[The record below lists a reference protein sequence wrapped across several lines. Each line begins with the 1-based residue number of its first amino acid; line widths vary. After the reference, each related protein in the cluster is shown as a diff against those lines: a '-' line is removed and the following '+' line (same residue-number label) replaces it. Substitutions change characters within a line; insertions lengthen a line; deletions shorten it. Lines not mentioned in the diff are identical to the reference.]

1 MVDQSKRNKYETM
14 SRNKSK
20 RKTIS
25 KTGMLKMFY
34 RLKTAQNQNISKM
47 NAVIYA
53 RVSSTGDRQSTERQ
67 VIDLTEYA
75 GKNNMTIVQTFEEHI
90 SGARKN
96 RERLVLNECLAY
108 SVKNE
113 VDIILI
119 SELSR
124 LGRNVDEVLANIRFC
139 KDKHLNI
146 YFQKEGISI
155 FDTAGKENPYLTIMI
170 AVLATAAS
178 LERDAIYFRL
188 SSGRKAY
195 VNRSIK
201 ETGKTGLGRKVGYR
215 KSVGAYVEEYKEVVK
230 FLRKGY
236 PIRQTAKLTGVSEST
251 VKKVKSMFA
260 L

>member
-1 MVDQSKRNKYETM
+1 MKRPH
-14 SRNKSK
+14 
-20 RKTIS
+20 
-25 KTGMLKMFY
+25 
-34 RLKTAQNQNISKM
+34 RLKTTQNQNTSKM

-53 RVSSTGDRQSTERQ
+53 RVSSTGNRQSTERQ

-75 GKNNMTIVQTFEEHI
+75 RKNSMTTVRTFEEHI

-96 RERLVLNECLAY
+96 RERLVLNECLTYA
-108 SVKNE
+108 VNHG

-139 KDKHLNI
+139 KDRHLNI

-155 FDTAGKENPYLTIMI
+155 FDAYGKENPYLTIMI

-195 VNRSIK
+195 VNRQLK
-201 ETGKTGLGRKVGYR
+201 ETGKTGLGRKCGYR
-215 KSVGAYVEEYKEVVK
+215 KPTEAYVEEYREVIK
-230 FLRKGY
+230 LLRKGY
-236 PIRQTAKLTGVSEST
+236 PIRQTAKLAEVSEST
-251 VKKVKSMFA
+251 VKKVKSMFT

>member
-1 MVDQSKRNKYETM
+1 M
-14 SRNKSK
+14 
-20 RKTIS
+20 
-25 KTGMLKMFY
+25 
-34 RLKTAQNQNISKM
+34 
-47 NAVIYA
+47 AVI
-53 RVSSTGDRQSTERQ
+53 R
-67 VIDLTEYA
+67 
-75 GKNNMTIVQTFEEHI
+75 TFEEHI

-96 RERLVLNECLAY
+96 KDRLVLNECLTYA
-108 SVKNE
+108 VNNG

-124 LGRNVDEVLANIRFC
+124 LGRNVDEVLENIRFC

-146 YFQKEGISI
+146 YFQKEGISV

-178 LERDAIYFRL
+178 LERDAIYYRL

-195 VNRSIK
+195 VNKHLK
-201 ETGKTGLGRKVGYR
+201 ETGKTGLGRKTGYR
-215 KSVGAYVEEYKEVVK
+215 KPTETYVEEYKEVVK

-236 PIRQTAKLTGVSEST
+236 PIRQTAKLAEVSEST

>member
-1 MVDQSKRNKYETM
+1 
-14 SRNKSK
+14 
-20 RKTIS
+20 
-25 KTGMLKMFY
+25 MLKTLH
-34 RLKTAQNQNISKM
+34 RLKTARNQNISKM

-139 KDKHLNI
+139 KDNHLNI

>member
-1 MVDQSKRNKYETM
+1 MRH
-14 SRNKSK
+14 
-20 RKTIS
+20 
-25 KTGMLKMFY
+25 
-34 RLKTAQNQNISKM
+34 RLKTTRNQNISKM
-47 NAVIYA
+47 DAVIYA
-53 RVSSTGDRQSTERQ
+53 RMSSTGDRQSTERQ
-67 VIDLTEYA
+67 VIDLAEYA

-139 KDKHLNI
+139 KDRRLNI

-155 FDTAGKENPYLTIMI
+155 FDAYGKENPYLTIMI

-195 VNRSIK
+195 VNRQLK
-201 ETGKTGLGRKVGYR
+201 ETGKTGLGRKSGYR
-215 KSVGAYVEEYKEVVK
+215 KPAEAYVEEYREVIK
-230 FLRKGY
+230 LLRKGY
-236 PIRQTAKLTGVSEST
+236 PIRQTAKLAEVSEST

>member
-1 MVDQSKRNKYETM
+1 MET
-14 SRNKSK
+14 R
-20 RKTIS
+20 
-25 KTGMLKMFY
+25 Y
-34 RLKTAQNQNISKM
+34 RLKTTRNQNISKM

-67 VIDLTEYA
+67 VVDLTEYA
-75 GKNNMTIVQTFEEHI
+75 GKNGMAVIRTFEEHI

-96 RERLVLNECLAY
+96 KDRIVLNECLTYA
-108 SVKNE
+108 VNNG

-124 LGRNVDEVLANIRFC
+124 LGRNVDEVLENIRFC

-146 YFQKEGISI
+146 YFQKEGISV

-178 LERDAIYFRL
+178 LERDAIYYRL

-195 VNRSIK
+195 VNKHLK
-201 ETGKTGLGRKVGYR
+201 ETGKTGLGRKTGYR
-215 KSVGAYVEEYKEVVK
+215 KPTETYVEEYKEVVK

-236 PIRQTAKLTGVSEST
+236 PIRQTAKLAEVSEST

>member
-1 MVDQSKRNKYETM
+1 
-14 SRNKSK
+14 
-20 RKTIS
+20 
-25 KTGMLKMFY
+25 
-34 RLKTAQNQNISKM
+34 
-47 NAVIYA
+47 
-53 RVSSTGDRQSTERQ
+53 
-67 VIDLTEYA
+67 
-75 GKNNMTIVQTFEEHI
+75 MTIVRIYEEHI

-96 RERLVLNECLAY
+96 RERLVLNECLTYA
-108 SVKNE
+108 VNHG

-139 KDKHLNI
+139 KDRHLNI

-155 FDTAGKENPYLTIMI
+155 FDAYGKENPYLTIMI

-195 VNRSIK
+195 VNRQLK
-201 ETGKTGLGRKVGYR
+201 ETGKTGLGRKCGYR
-215 KSVGAYVEEYKEVVK
+215 KPTEAYVEEYREVIK
-230 FLRKGY
+230 LLRKGY
-236 PIRQTAKLTGVSEST
+236 PIRQTAKLAEVSEST

>member
-1 MVDQSKRNKYETM
+1 MKRPH
-14 SRNKSK
+14 
-20 RKTIS
+20 
-25 KTGMLKMFY
+25 
-34 RLKTAQNQNISKM
+34 RLKTTQNQNTSKM

-75 GKNNMTIVQTFEEHI
+75 RKNSMTTVRTFEEHI

-96 RERLVLNECLAY
+96 RERLVLNECLTYA
-108 SVKNE
+108 VNHG

-139 KDKHLNI
+139 KDRHLNM
-146 YFQKEGISI
+146 YLQKEGISI
-155 FDTAGKENPYLTIMI
+155 FDAYGKENPYLTIMI

-195 VNRSIK
+195 VNRQLK
-201 ETGKTGLGRKVGYR
+201 ETGKTGLGRKCGYR
-215 KSVGAYVEEYKEVVK
+215 KPTEAYVEEYREVIK
-230 FLRKGY
+230 LLRKGY
-236 PIRQTAKLTGVSEST
+236 PIRQTAKLAEVSEST
-251 VKKVKSMFA
+251 VKKVKSMFT

>member
-1 MVDQSKRNKYETM
+1 
-14 SRNKSK
+14 
-20 RKTIS
+20 
-25 KTGMLKMFY
+25 
-34 RLKTAQNQNISKM
+34 M

-67 VIDLTEYA
+67 VVDLTEYA
-75 GKNNMTIVQTFEEHI
+75 GKNGMAVIRTFEEHI

-96 RERLVLNECLAY
+96 KDRLVLNECLTYAVNN
-108 SVKNE
+108 S

-139 KDKHLNI
+139 KDNHLNI

>member
-1 MVDQSKRNKYETM
+1 M
-14 SRNKSK
+14 SEM
-20 RKTIS
+20 KT
-25 KTGMLKMFY
+25 LH
-34 RLKTAQNQNISKM
+34 RLKTTRNQNISKM

-53 RVSSTGDRQSTERQ
+53 RVSSPGDRQSTERQ

-75 GKNNMTIVQTFEEHI
+75 GKNSMAVIRTFEEHI

-96 RERLVLNECLAY
+96 KDRLVLNECLTYA
-108 SVKNE
+108 VNNG

-124 LGRNVDEVLANIRFC
+124 LGRNVDEVLENIRFC

-146 YFQKEGISI
+146 YFQKEGISV

-178 LERDAIYFRL
+178 LERDAIYYRL
-188 SSGRKAY
+188 SSGRKTY
-195 VNRSIK
+195 VNKHLK
-201 ETGKTGLGRKVGYR
+201 ETGKTGLGRKTGYR
-215 KSVGAYVEEYKEVVK
+215 KPTETYVEEYKEVVK

-236 PIRQTAKLTGVSEST
+236 PIRQTAKLAEVSEST

>member
-1 MVDQSKRNKYETM
+1 
-14 SRNKSK
+14 
-20 RKTIS
+20 
-25 KTGMLKMFY
+25 
-34 RLKTAQNQNISKM
+34 M

-67 VIDLTEYA
+67 VVDLTEYA
-75 GKNNMTIVQTFEEHI
+75 GKNNMTIVRIYEEHI

-96 RERLVLNECLAY
+96 RERLVLNECLTYA
-108 SVKNE
+108 VNHG

-139 KDKHLNI
+139 KDRHLNI

-155 FDTAGKENPYLTIMI
+155 FDAYGKENPYLTIMI

-195 VNRSIK
+195 VNRQLK
-201 ETGKTGLGRKVGYR
+201 ETGKTGLGRKCGYR
-215 KSVGAYVEEYKEVVK
+215 KPTEAYVEEYMEVIK
-230 FLRKGY
+230 LLRKGY
-236 PIRQTAKLTGVSEST
+236 PIRQTAKLAEVSEST

>member
-1 MVDQSKRNKYETM
+1 MSEMET
-14 SRNKSK
+14 R
-20 RKTIS
+20 
-25 KTGMLKMFY
+25 Y
-34 RLKTAQNQNISKM
+34 RLKTTRNQNISKM

-67 VIDLTEYA
+67 VVDLTEYA
-75 GKNNMTIVQTFEEHI
+75 GKNGMAVIRTFEEHI
-90 SGARKN
+90 SGVRKN
-96 RERLVLNECLAY
+96 KDRLVLNECLTYA
-108 SVKNE
+108 VNNG

-124 LGRNVDEVLANIRFC
+124 LGRNVDEVLENIRFC

-146 YFQKEGISI
+146 YFQKEGISV

-178 LERDAIYFRL
+178 LERDAIYYRL

-195 VNRSIK
+195 VNKHLK
-201 ETGKTGLGRKVGYR
+201 ETGKTGLGRKTGYR
-215 KSVGAYVEEYKEVVK
+215 KPTETYVEEYKEVVK

-236 PIRQTAKLTGVSEST
+236 PIRQTAKLAEVSEST

>member
-1 MVDQSKRNKYETM
+1 MKRPH
-14 SRNKSK
+14 
-20 RKTIS
+20 
-25 KTGMLKMFY
+25 
-34 RLKTAQNQNISKM
+34 RLKTTQNQNTSKM

-75 GKNNMTIVQTFEEHI
+75 RKNSMTTVRTFEEHI

-96 RERLVLNECLAY
+96 RERLVLNECLTYA
-108 SVKNE
+108 VNHG

-139 KDKHLNI
+139 KDRHLNI

-155 FDTAGKENPYLTIMI
+155 FDAYGKENPYLTIMI

-195 VNRSIK
+195 VNRQLK
-201 ETGKTGLGRKVGYR
+201 ETGKTGLGRKCGYR
-215 KSVGAYVEEYKEVVK
+215 KPTEAYVEEYREVIK
-230 FLRKGY
+230 LLRKGY
-236 PIRQTAKLTGVSEST
+236 PIRQTAKPAEVSEST
-251 VKKVKSMFA
+251 VKKVKSMFT